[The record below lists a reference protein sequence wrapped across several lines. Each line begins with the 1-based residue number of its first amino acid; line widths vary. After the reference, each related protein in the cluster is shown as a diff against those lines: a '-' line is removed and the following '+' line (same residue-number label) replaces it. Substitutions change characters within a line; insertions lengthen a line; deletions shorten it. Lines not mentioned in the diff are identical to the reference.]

1 MCLDFHKQIEVAM
14 KNPQKYEN
22 IVQHRLVIYVYLCI
36 YAIIYKYMFMNVWIY
51 YFLSIS
57 ENIYL
62 SYYIGKELRHS
73 FSTLI
78 AFSLLYS

>member
-36 YAIIYKYMFMNVWIY
+36 YAIIYKYMFMNV
-51 YFLSIS
+51 
-57 ENIYL
+57 
-62 SYYIGKELRHS
+62 
-73 FSTLI
+73 
-78 AFSLLYS
+78 